1 MGFWCPKCGKQDAEW
16 KGSFWVDIHAGVQ
29 IVDINIQYGIM
40 KRIIGA
46 LPNKPKKNI
55 ALNKF
60 ILMLKIFK
68 Q

>member
-1 MGFWCPKCGKQDAEW
+1 MQNGKVA
-16 KGSFWVDIHAGVQ
+16 FWVDIHAGVQ
-29 IVDINIQYGIM
+29 IANINIQYGIM
-40 KRIIGA
+40 KRIIGG